1 MFRTIYLDSGATTK
15 VDEAVV
21 EAMLPFFTKKYG
33 NASSA
38 HTQGFSAKEAL
49 ESSRRTIAK
58 AIHAH
63 DEEIIFTSGGTE
75 SNNFTIK
82 GVAFAHKKGHI
93 ITTKVEHKCVLNA
106 CKWLETQG
114 FKVTYLPVD
123 NKGFVKP
130 EQLEKA
136 IKKST
141 ILVSILHAN
150 NEIGTIQ
157 NLKALGAVCKKN
169 KVLFHSDACQSFTKV
184 PIDVD
189 KMNIDLLTI
198 NSHKIHGPKG
208 AGALYIR
215 RGTKITPLLHGGG
228 QEKDLRAGTENI
240 PGIVGFAKAV
250 SIAKDKDVKKMSEN
264 RDKLIASILEIEG
277 AHLNGPTGNDRLCNN
292 INIHFDKV
300 DGSALGGYLDRKF
313 ISTSTGSACSESS
326 AEASYVLKAIG
337 LSKKQ
342 AEESI
347 RITISKY
354 NTEEDIKKAA
364 EKIKSVVKKLRK
376 KSLLDRVLDKL

>member
-1 MFRTIYLDSGATTK
+1 MFKTIYLDSGATTR
-15 VDEAVV
+15 VDDAVV
-21 EAMLPFFTKKYG
+21 EEMLPFFTKKYG

-38 HTQGFSAKEAL
+38 HTQGFSAKNSLSNAR
-49 ESSRRTIAK
+49 STIAK
-58 AIHAH
+58 AIHA
-63 DEEIIFTSGGTE
+63 DEEEIIFTSGGTE
-75 SNNFTIK
+75 SNNLAIK
-82 GVAFAHKKGHI
+82 GIAFAFKKGHI
-93 ITTKVEHKCVLNA
+93 ITTKVEHKCILNA

-123 NKGFVKP
+123 NKGFVSP
-130 EQLEKA
+130 EKLEKA

-157 NLKALGAVCKKN
+157 NLKTLGKICKKH

-189 KMNIDLLTI
+189 KMHLDLLTI

-208 AGALYIR
+208 AGALFIR
-215 RGTKITPLLHGGG
+215 KGVKITPLLHGGG
-228 QEKDLRAGTENI
+228 QENNIRAGTENI

-250 SIAKDKDVKKMSEN
+250 SIAKEKDVRKMSIL
-264 RDKLIASILEIEG
+264 RDRLISELMKIEG
-277 AHLNGPTGNDRLCNN
+277 AHLNGPTGNERLCNN
-292 INIHFDKV
+292 INVHFDKI

-313 ISTSTGSACSESS
+313 ISTSTGSACSEAS
-326 AEASYVLKAIG
+326 AEPSYVLRAIG

-342 AEESI
+342 AGESI
-347 RITISKY
+347 RITLSKY
-354 NTEEDIKKAA
+354 NTEEDINKTA
-364 EKIKSVVKKLRK
+364 EKITKIVNKLRK
-376 KSLLDRVLDKL
+376 KTLLDKVLDKL